1 MTTVAQ
7 ISLRNG
13 VKMPQEGLGVFQI
26 NDPKLCEETVLHAL
40 HNGYRLFDTASSYQ
54 NEQTV
59 GQALKKSQIPRS
71 NVFLTTK
78 AYIQEMGYQPT
89 LNAFDKSC
97 RRLGTD
103 YLDLYLIHMP
113 LNDYFGSWRAL
124 EKLYKDGRVRAI
136 GVCNFTSTELLDLIF
151 NVQIPPMINQIENHP
166 LYQRTQEIDFMRQ
179 QKVQPEAWAP
189 FAEGRRG
196 IFQNEL
202 LQKIAM
208 HHGKTVAQVIL
219 RWNIQRG
226 MIVIPKSTHQQ
237 RIQEN
242 LDIWDF
248 SLSPAEMNSIGSLD
262 ENKPQMLDLNRLS
275 EVRRVYDYL
284 TNPVVTSL

>member
-1 MTTVAQ
+1 MH
-7 ISLRNG
+7 
-13 VKMPQEGLGVFQI
+13 F

-40 HNGYRLFDTASSYQ
+40 HSGYRLFDTASSYQ
-54 NEQTV
+54 NEQAV
-59 GQALKKSQIPRS
+59 VQALKKSQIPRS

-78 AYIQEMGYQPT
+78 AYIQEMGYHPT

-113 LNDYFGSWRAL
+113 LNDYFGSWREL

-226 MIVIPKSTHQQ
+226 MVVIPKSTHQQ

-275 EVRRVYDYL
+275 EVRRMYNYL